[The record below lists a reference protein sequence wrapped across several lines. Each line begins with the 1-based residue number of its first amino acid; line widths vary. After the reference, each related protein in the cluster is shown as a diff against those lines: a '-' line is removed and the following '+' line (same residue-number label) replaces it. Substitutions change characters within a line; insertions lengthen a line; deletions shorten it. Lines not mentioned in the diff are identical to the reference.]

1 MVDSSKSLLIIGH
14 LWPEPNSSAAGRRMM
29 QIIHAFLD
37 DGWSVSFASSADQSP
52 YSEDLS
58 NLGVSTK
65 KIEINSSSFDDY
77 LSEIH
82 PDVVLFD
89 RFMTEEQ
96 FGWRVADKCPYALRI
111 LDTEDLH
118 FLRRAREKL
127 VRQDRPTTR
136 SDLLNETAVREIAS
150 IYRSDLSLII
160 SEAEMKL
167 LTEEFNV
174 DAELLHYLPFLLDP
188 VRDKD
193 QEEWRSFEEK
203 KHFIWIGNFYHEP
216 NWNAVIYLKESI
228 WPGIRNQLPD
238 AELHIYGAY
247 TPHKVEQLHQ
257 PNDGFLIKG
266 RADSAKEVVEDAR
279 VCLAPLRMGAGLK
292 GKLVEAMECGTP
304 SITTSIGAE
313 GINGNLDWP
322 GFIEDSPRKFVE
334 TAVNLYSNQ
343 AVWEKCRK
351 RGATIINQRFDKSV
365 YKNAFM
371 DRIILLQK
379 DIESHRQKNF
389 TGMMLRH
396 HTTASTKYMSRWIE
410 EKNKK

>member
-1 MVDSSKSLLIIGH
+1 MVDTSKSLLIIGH
-14 LWPEPNSSAAGRRMM
+14 VWPEPNSSAAGRRMM
-29 QIIHAFLD
+29 QIIHAFID

-58 NLGVSTK
+58 SLDISTK
-65 KIEINSSSFDDY
+65 KIDINSSTFDDY
-77 LSEIH
+77 LSDVH

-127 VRQDRPTTR
+127 VRQDRPAIR
-136 SDLLNETAVREIAS
+136 SDLLNETTVREIAS

-174 DAELLHYLPFLLDP
+174 DPELLHYLPFMLNP
-188 VRDKD
+188 IRDKD
-193 QEEWRSFEEK
+193 QEEWKSFEEK
-203 KHFIWIGNFYHEP
+203 KNFIWIGNFYHEP

-228 WPGIRNQLPD
+228 WPAIRKRLPD

-266 RADSAKEVVEDAR
+266 RADSAKEVVEEAR

-292 GKLVEAMECGTP
+292 GKLVEAMQCGTP
-304 SITTSIGAE
+304 SVTTSIGAE
-313 GINGNLDWP
+313 GINGSLDWP

-334 TAVNLYSNQ
+334 AAVNLYSNRE
-343 AVWEKCRK
+343 VWGKCRK
-351 RGATIINQRFDKSV
+351 RGATIINQRFDKSTF
-365 YKNAFM
+365 KNGFIEGI
-371 DRIILLQK
+371 RLLQK
-379 DIESHRQKNF
+379 DIESHREKNF

-396 HTTASTKYMSRWIE
+396 HTMASTKYMSRWIE